1 MVDDIADDRSVEV
14 DHIFVSCAV
23 GAPEGDR
30 LIELGLIEGSPNRHP
45 GQGTANRRFFFANA
59 MLELIWVHDP
69 AEAQSDAQPAR
80 RLHLWERWSGRN
92 GSACPFG
99 VCLRPTAGT
108 SDVAPFPA
116 WEYRPSYAPT
126 GMPIAINSTVDSE
139 PLVFYIPIH
148 RRMDTAP
155 ADRREPYEHAL
166 PIRELTSARIF
177 APGAATASPA
187 MLATLQTGGFSFE
200 PAARPLLELGFDS
213 KRQGGRA
220 DLRPALPL
228 VLLW

>member
-1 MVDDIADDRSVEV
+1 MADHFAVEV
-14 DHIFVSCAV
+14 DHVFVSASV

-30 LIELGLIEGSPNRHP
+30 LVELGLVEGSSLHHP

-59 MLELIWVHDP
+59 MLELAWVHD
-69 AEAQSDAQPAR
+69 AVEAQSETEPAR
-80 RLHLWERWSGRN
+80 RLHFWERWVGRD

-99 VCLRPTAGT
+99 VCLRPKAGT

-116 WEYRPSYAPT
+116 WKYQPSYSPVGLPVAN
-126 GMPIAINSTVDSE
+126 NSTVDSE
-139 PLVFYIPIH
+139 PLVFYIPMH

-155 ADRREPYEHAL
+155 ADRREPYEHPL
-166 PIRELTSARIF
+166 PIRELTSVRISS
-177 APGAATASPA
+177 PGAAALSPA
-187 MLATLQTGGFSFE
+187 MLATLRTGAFSFQR
-200 PAARPLLELGFDS
+200 AAHPLLELGFDGEQ
-213 KRQGGRA
+213 QGRRA

>member
-1 MVDDIADDRSVEV
+1 MADDRPDPGSVEV
-14 DHIFVSCAV
+14 DHVFLSCDV

-69 AEAQSDAQPAR
+69 VEAQSDAGPAR
-80 RLHLWERWSGRN
+80 RLHLWERWAGRHAT
-92 GSACPFG
+92 ACPFG

-108 SDVAPFPA
+108 AEVAPFPA
-116 WEYRPSYAPT
+116 WEYRPSYAPI
-126 GMPIAINSTVDSE
+126 GMPVANNSIVDAE
-139 PLVFYIPIH
+139 PLVFYIPMH

-155 ADRREPYEHAL
+155 ANRREPFEHTL
-166 PIRELTSARIF
+166 PIRELTSLRIF
-177 APGAATASPA
+177 APGAATPSPA
-187 MLATLQTGGFSFE
+187 MLATLQTGAFSFE
-200 PAARPLLELGFDS
+200 PAARPLLELGFDGE
-213 KRQGGRA
+213 RQGRRA

>member
-1 MVDDIADDRSVEV
+1 
-14 DHIFVSCAV
+14 
-23 GAPEGDR
+23 
-30 LIELGLIEGSPNRHP
+30 
-45 GQGTANRRFFFANA
+45 
-59 MLELIWVHDP
+59 
-69 AEAQSDAQPAR
+69 
-80 RLHLWERWSGRN
+80 
-92 GSACPFG
+92 
-99 VCLRPTAGT
+99 
-108 SDVAPFPA
+108 
-116 WEYRPSYAPT
+116 
-126 GMPIAINSTVDSE
+126 MPIAINPTVDSE

-187 MLATLQTGGFSFE
+187 MLATLQTGAFSFE

>member
-1 MVDDIADDRSVEV
+1 MADDLPVEISIEV
-14 DHIFVSCAV
+14 DHVFVMAAV

-30 LIELGLIEGSPNRHP
+30 LVELGLVEGSSLRHP

-59 MLELIWVHDP
+59 MFELGWVHDP
-69 AEAQSDAQPAR
+69 AEAQSDAEPAR
-80 RLHLWERWSGRN
+80 RLHLWERWAGRD

-116 WEYRPSYAPT
+116 WEYWPSYSPVGLPVAN
-126 GMPIAINSTVDSE
+126 NSIVDTE
-139 PLVFYIPIH
+139 PLVFYIPSH

-166 PIRELTSARIF
+166 PIRELTSVRIF
-177 APGAATASPA
+177 APGAADPSPA
-187 MLATLQTGGFSFE
+187 MLATLQTGAFSFE
-200 PAARPLLELGFDS
+200 PAARPLLELGFDG
-213 KRQGGRA
+213 KRQGQRA

>member
-116 WEYRPSYAPT
+116 WVYRPSYAPS
-126 GMPIAINSTVDSE
+126 GMPIANNSTVDTE
-139 PLVFYIPIH
+139 PLVVYTPSH
-148 RRMDTAP
+148 RRIDTAP

-187 MLATLQTGGFSFE
+187 MLATLQTSAFSFE

>member
-1 MVDDIADDRSVEV
+1 MADDIPVEV
-14 DHIFVSCAV
+14 DHVFVSASV

-30 LIELGLIEGSPNRHP
+30 LIELGLIEGSSLHHP

-59 MLELIWVHDP
+59 MLELAWVHDP
-69 AEAQSDAQPAR
+69 DEARSEAEPAR
-80 RLHLWERWSGRN
+80 RLHFWERWAGRD

-108 SDVAPFPA
+108 ADVAPFPA
-116 WEYRPSYAPT
+116 WEYRPSYSPVALPV
-126 GMPIAINSTVDSE
+126 ANNSTVDTE
-139 PLVFYIPIH
+139 PLVFYIPMH

-155 ADRREPYEHAL
+155 AERREPYEHAL
-166 PIRELTSARIF
+166 PIRELTAVRIF
-177 APGAATASPA
+177 APGAATPSPA
-187 MLATLQTGGFSFE
+187 MLATLQTGAFSFQ
-200 PAARPLLELGFDS
+200 PAACPLLELGFDGE
-213 KRQGGRA
+213 RQGRRA